1 MNYNLKQLYEL
12 KGQFRKLEEEKRK
25 IESAFKNQLGTI
37 LIAAFAFVVGL
48 SWREVINSIMEYLLP
63 INKDTVLAKFVYAVV
78 LTFFLTLIYVYV
90 TRFLNKE
97 NHKEDMRSIKR

>member
-1 MNYNLKQLYEL
+1 MQYNLKQLYEL
-12 KGQFRKLEEEKRK
+12 KGKFRKLEEEKQK
-25 IESAFKNQLGTI
+25 IETAFKNQLGTI

-63 INKDTVLAKFVYAVV
+63 ISKDTVLAKFVYAVV

-90 TRFLNKE
+90 TRFLNKDG
-97 NHKEDMRSIKR
+97 HKEDVSNIKG